1 MEEILTLEI
10 AKEYQRRAGL
20 IVDNSLQDTGERRKL
35 RKELQERCNLT
46 ELQAL
51 NIINGFH
58 VKDYIMIEERKERKN
73 GRDTGGE

>member
-1 MEEILTLEI
+1 MAEVLTLEI

-20 IVDNSLQDTGERRKL
+20 IADNSLQDTGERLGL
-35 RKELQERCNLT
+35 RKELQKRCNLT

-58 VKDYIMIEERKERKN
+58 VKDYILIAERKEREN
-73 GRDTGGE
+73 ERDAGGE